1 MNSMYVD
8 QEVLLRY
15 CDPDLEQIIQGTKET
30 LLINKLNCREPRS
43 TNVSKVYPETDQE
56 LKICIEEIKRIKNIN

>member
-1 MNSMYVD
+1 M
-8 QEVLLRY
+8 
-15 CDPDLEQIIQGTKET
+15 QGTKET